1 MPFLGMECMQG
12 SMAKLETRAPSK
24 MMLCRKQYQERKA
37 EEMAAKVQKELEHK
51 EKLQFAKQSI
61 IDAQLATG
69 ESDFFVKAVANS
81 IEKQGALL
89 KVWECGE
96 NPQTVNDE
104 LLQTFQLKAKAVLF
118 SDRLM
123 NVFPPWQLTDLQKAG
138 VVQCVLANIGSS
150 ALNALWY
157 CPLNDS
163 VWRDALQ
170 SATKTSEL
178 FTCPICMDPL
188 VQVAPSGIVSTGNMW
203 FAPLRKNEHWSS
215 QPCGHACCRAC
226 MAMWAESSIND
237 QKVNIRCPAPDCNYS
252 LFDHDL
258 KSLVDSVTFERH
270 QEHKNADYLK
280 HLKTALKEDASLNK
294 WLKSNCRP
302 CPECHVIVSR
312 SEGCD
317 AMQCV
322 CGTHFCYRC
331 GFKSCK
337 CHQRKGHKMQDIWK
351 PKAEHKSQAA
361 LEG

>member
-1 MPFLGMECMQG
+1 MQG
-12 SMAKLETRAPSK
+12 SIAKLETRTPSK
-24 MMLCRKQYQERKA
+24 MELCRKQYQERKA
-37 EEMAAKVQKELEHK
+37 EEMAAKIQKELEHR

-61 IDAQLATG
+61 IDAQLASG
-69 ESDFFVKAVANS
+69 EPDFFVQAVVDS

-89 KVWECGE
+89 KVCECGE
-96 NPQTVNDE
+96 NPLTVNDE

-118 SDRLM
+118 TDRLM
-123 NVFPPWQLTDLQKAG
+123 NAFPPWHFTDLQKAC
-138 VVQCVLANIGSS
+138 VIQCVLANMGAS
-150 ALNALWY
+150 ALNDR
-157 CPLNDS
+157 PLYGDP
-163 VWRDALQ
+163 VWLDALQ
-170 SATKTSEL
+170 SAMKTSEL

-188 VQVAPSGIVSTGNMW
+188 VQLAASGIVSEKVLTGKMW

-258 KSLVDSVTFERH
+258 QLLVDPVSFERH

-280 HLKTALKEDASLNK
+280 HLKTALKEDASLTK
-294 WLKSNCRP
+294 WLKSHCRP

-312 SEGCD
+312 SEGCNH
-317 AMQCV
+317 MQCV
-322 CGTHFCYRC
+322 CGTHFCYAC
-331 GFKSCK
+331 GLKDCK
-337 CHQRKGHKMQDIWK
+337 CHKRGHKMQDIWK
-351 PKAEHKSQAA
+351 PKAQHKNQAA